1 MIPAV
6 LHGLPLAQADFVEG
20 LFQLVVLA
28 LFLAG
33 PLIARG
39 LKALAD
45 RAGGQEAS
53 EGRAEPRRP
62 RSEAEESGRDI
73 WRQLMELEE
82 VEEPPPRRTARRPQD
97 PLHDPDVERVED
109 DALRRRR
116 RRAAAEASAPVEAP
130 APKPTPK
137 PAPAP
142 PRPRTAH
149 RASETPAHRASETIV
164 SMEGLESVLPRVP
177 DEGTM
182 ERIDADARRRHP
194 LADLGSDAVGG
205 AGSAFAGLGSAAF
218 TSLSSAA
225 APSSVG
231 RAAARRT
238 ALGRPSRA
246 ALRRAVLWSEVLGPP
261 VSMRDAAC
269 GGRGPTQ
276 S

>member
-1 MIPAV
+1 VAPAV

-39 LKALAD
+39 LKALAE

-53 EGRAEPRRP
+53 EGRAAPRRP
-62 RSEAEESGRDI
+62 RSDAEESGRDI

-82 VEEPPPRRTARRPQD
+82 VPDLEEVEEPPRRPARRPQD

-116 RRAAAEASAPVEAP
+116 RRAAAEASAPLEAP
-130 APKPTPK
+130 TPTPT
-137 PAPAP
+137 P
-142 PRPRTAH
+142 PRPVR
-149 RASETPAHRASETIV
+149 RAPEPARPAPDTIV
-164 SMEGLESVLPRVP
+164 SMERLESALPSVP
-177 DEGTM
+177 DEEAM
-182 ERIDADARRRHP
+182 ERIDADARRRRP
-194 LADLGSDAVGG
+194 LADLGSGAVGG
-205 AGSAFAGLGSAAF
+205 VTGAPGTARGSLGGAGF
-218 TSLSSAA
+218 TSLASAA

-231 RAAARRT
+231 RAAVRRT